1 MHPNDHRKL
10 NIWALPKVAEL
21 RLVLLTLEQS
31 VDIGRLILDGVDE
44 GHRQALRLQDAQIEG
59 LSAYLFTFG
68 QSKARYGLQLTYPG
82 LLAGELPPYEPM
94 EELTLEQ
101 VVDRLCMHF
110 ELT

>member
-1 MHPNDHRKL
+1 M
-10 NIWALPKVAEL
+10 
-21 RLVLLTLEQS
+21 LEQS
-31 VDIGRLILDGVDE
+31 VGIDRLILDAAAE
-44 GHRQALRLQDAQIEG
+44 GHRQALHLQDMQIEG

-68 QSKARYGLQLTYPG
+68 QSEARYGLQLIYPG

-101 VVDRLCMHF
+101 VIEQLCMHF